1 MTLHLNPFLRR
12 LFFLLIASLIIFGTI
27 STPTSTKAAAT
38 GKLPKATWLW
48 NTKLIE
54 TQTEE
59 LLAFSAS
66 EGIHMIYLQIS
77 TRVDIPYYKN
87 FIYKANA
94 LGIQVHALNGAPNWA
109 LESNRSQL
117 TSFMNWIRSY
127 QAMAAEEEQFTGV
140 HVDIEPYLLPE
151 WKNDMNTV
159 IGQWQSNVQ
168 YIVQEAKKMKL
179 PIAADLPFWLD
190 KYAASD
196 SEMSLSSWMISQYDS
211 VTLMSYRDS
220 ATAVINL
227 AKEELQ
233 EAAKLNKRIY
243 TGVET
248 KYSAEGN
255 HVSFYEDGYDY
266 MNTQLLYLDQLG
278 RTYSSYAGIA
288 VHDLVGMM
296 ELAGRSKP

>member
-1 MTLHLNPFLRR
+1 MSLPANPSLRR
-12 LFFLLIASLIIFGTI
+12 LFFLLIASMIIFGTI
-27 STPTSTKAAAT
+27 TAPSATKAAAT

-66 EGIHMIYLQIS
+66 EGIRMIYLQIS
-77 TRVDIPYYKN
+77 TRVDIPYYKQ

-127 QAMAAEEEQFTGV
+127 QATAAEEEQFTGV

-151 WKNDMNTV
+151 WKNDINNV
-159 IGQWQSNVQ
+159 IKQWQSNVK
-168 YIVQEAKKMKL
+168 YLIQEAANLKL

-196 SEMSLSSWMISQYDS
+196 SEMSLSSWMISQFDS

-220 ATAVINL
+220 ANAVIKL

-233 EAAKLNKRIY
+233 EAEKLNKRIY

-248 KYSAEGN
+248 KYSSEGN
-255 HVSFYEDGYDY
+255 QVSFYEEGYDY
-266 MNTQLLYLDQLG
+266 MNAQLLYLDQLG
-278 RTYSSYAGIA
+278 RAYSSYAGIA

-296 ELAGRSKP
+296 EMAQRSKP